1 MNWRKWNN
9 IIHRDIGYLC
19 FGLTIIY
26 AVSGVAVNH
35 IHSWNPTYKVER
47 TSSFID
53 PLGEYDS
60 DVPAELVQTVLVRL
74 GETGALK
81 SIFQPDPSTLQIFVE
96 GNNIHINLKTGE
108 VIQEKIQKRPLLYQF
123 NFVHL
128 NHPKKLW
135 TWFADLYSISLALL
149 AITGLFTLKGRKG
162 ITGRGAWL
170 TGAGII
176 IPIIFLMLY

>member
-35 IHSWNPTYKVER
+35 IHSWNPNYKIEK
-47 TSSFID
+47 TSSFIEPVGSYSTKISSEIVHD
-53 PLGEYDS
+53 LL
-60 DVPAELVQTVLVRL
+60 AQI
-74 GETGALK
+74 GETGTLK
-81 SIFQPDPSTLQIFVE
+81 STFQPDTETLQIFVK
-96 GNNIHINLKTGE
+96 GNNIQVNLKNGE
-108 VIQEKIQKRPLLYQF
+108 VIQEKVRKRPLLYQF
-123 NFVHL
+123 NFLHL

-135 TWFADLYSISLALL
+135 TWFADIYSISLALL
-149 AITGLFTLKGRKG
+149 AITGLFILKGRKG

-170 TGAGII
+170 TVAGII
-176 IPIIFLMLY
+176 IPVIFLLLY